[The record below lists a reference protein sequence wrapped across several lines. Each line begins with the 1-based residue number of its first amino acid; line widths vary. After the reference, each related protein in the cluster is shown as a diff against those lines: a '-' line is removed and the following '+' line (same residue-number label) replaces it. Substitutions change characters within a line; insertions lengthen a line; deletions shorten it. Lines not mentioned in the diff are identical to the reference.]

1 MENKNVKKVNLIY
14 LLSYIF
20 APMLICALCFLISAN
35 HFPAGNMAVI
45 LIMGP
50 SFLSIIWWIFAGK
63 TIYGKGKK
71 KLEQKLSEDNFVY
84 NNIFYGDGC
93 TIYVDIENGKIAMVF
108 FWNPFE
114 TYILPANR
122 ITKTWVDDGKTG
134 FGIFEGSGRVS
145 FLFNIDKVK
154 VRVNT
159 FTSNTR
165 WRMDS
170 EQILTGISKA
180 DMMVE
185 VLEKARNKEN

>member
-1 MENKNVKKVNLIY
+1 MENQKVKKINLIY

-20 APMLICALCFLISAN
+20 APILICAICFLISIKY
-35 HFPAGNMAVI
+35 FPKGDMAVI

-63 TIYGKGKK
+63 MLYKNGQK
-71 KLEQKLSEDNFVY
+71 KLEKQLDESGFEKNHT
-84 NNIFYGDGC
+84 FYGAGC
-93 TIYVDIENGKIAMVF
+93 TVVVDTVNGKIALVF

-114 TYILPANR
+114 SFVLPANR
-122 ITKTWVDDGKTG
+122 ISKTWVDDGKTG

-145 FLFNIDKVK
+145 FLFTIDNIKI
-154 VRVNT
+154 RVNT

-170 EQILTGISKA
+170 EYILTGISKA

-185 VLEKARNKEN
+185 VLETARKKVN

>member
-1 MENKNVKKVNLIY
+1 MENKKVKKINLIY

-20 APMLICALCFLISAN
+20 APILICVLCYVISMN
-35 HFPAGNMAVI
+35 HFPKGNMAVI
-45 LIMGP
+45 LIMVP
-50 SFLSIIWWIFAGK
+50 SFLAFIWWVFAGK
-63 TIYGKGKK
+63 IIYGKAKK
-71 KLEQKLSEDNFVY
+71 KLEKQLEDNGFIR
-84 NNIFYGDGC
+84 NNTFYGDGF
-93 TIYVDIENGKIAMVF
+93 TVVVDTENGKIALVS

-114 TYILPANR
+114 NYILPASR
-122 ITKTWVDDGKTG
+122 ITKTWVDDGKSG

-145 FLFNIDKVK
+145 FLFSIDNTK

-180 DMMVE
+180 DKMVE
-185 VLEKARNKEN
+185 VLEEARKKVN

>member
-1 MENKNVKKVNLIY
+1 MENKKVKKINLVY

-20 APMLICALCFLISAN
+20 APMLICALCFVISAN
-35 HFPAGNMAVI
+35 HFPKGNMAVI

-50 SFLSIIWWIFAGK
+50 SILSFVWWVFAGR
-63 TIYGKGKK
+63 ILYNKGKK
-71 KLEQKLSEDNFVY
+71 KLEKELDESGFNRNQT
-84 NNIFYGDGC
+84 FYGDGI
-93 TIYVDIENGKIAMVF
+93 TVIVDTEKGKIALIS

-114 TYILPANR
+114 NFVLPANR
-122 ITKTWVDDGKTG
+122 ITKTWVDDGRTG

-145 FLFNIDKVK
+145 FLFTIDNTK

-180 DMMVE
+180 DKMVE
-185 VLEKARNKEN
+185 VLEEARKKVQ

>member
-1 MENKNVKKVNLIY
+1 MENKKVKKINIIY

-20 APMLICALCFLISAN
+20 APILICAICFIISMN
-35 HFPAGNMAVI
+35 HFPQGNMAVI

-50 SFLSIIWWIFAGK
+50 SILSFFWWIFAGRI
-63 TIYGKGKK
+63 IYGKGKK
-71 KLEQKLSEDNFVY
+71 KLEKELDESGFKR
-84 NNIFYGDGC
+84 NNTFYGDGF
-93 TIYVDIENGKIAMVF
+93 TVVVDTENGKIAIVS

-114 TYILPANR
+114 NYILPANR

-145 FLFNIDKVK
+145 FLFIIDDVK

-185 VLEKARNKEN
+185 ILEEARKKVK

>member
-1 MENKNVKKVNLIY
+1 MENKKVTKINLIY

-20 APMLICALCFLISAN
+20 APMLISALCFEISYKY
-35 HFPAGNMAVI
+35 FPKGNMAVI

-50 SFLSIIWWIFAGK
+50 SILSVVWWIFAGK
-63 TIYGKGKK
+63 FIFNKGKK
-71 KLEQKLSEDNFVY
+71 KLENELTENNFEKS
-84 NNIFYGDGC
+84 NIFYGDGC
-93 TIYVDIENGKIAMVF
+93 TLYVDINNGNIAMVF

-114 TYILPANR
+114 TYILPASR
-122 ITKTWVDDGKTG
+122 INKTWVDDGKTG
-134 FGIFEGSGRVS
+134 FGIFAGSGRVS
-145 FLFNIDKVK
+145 FLFNIDNVK
-154 VRVNT
+154 IRVNT

-185 VLEKARNKEN
+185 VLNRARDKEN